1 MARLNSARRERVIV
15 SAALRLANEHGLA
28 YLTAERVA
36 AACRVKTSEATV
48 RRYFHTVD
56 QLRLRVARRSW
67 CRSKAVS
74 RSARHGVNLSV
85 LDIAAIHRVRWR

>member
-56 QLRLRVARRSW
+56 QLRLRVAGDPGAGQ
-67 CRSKAVS
+67 KLFHE
-74 RSARHGVNLSV
+74 ARDMGL
-85 LDIAAIHRVRWR
+85 I